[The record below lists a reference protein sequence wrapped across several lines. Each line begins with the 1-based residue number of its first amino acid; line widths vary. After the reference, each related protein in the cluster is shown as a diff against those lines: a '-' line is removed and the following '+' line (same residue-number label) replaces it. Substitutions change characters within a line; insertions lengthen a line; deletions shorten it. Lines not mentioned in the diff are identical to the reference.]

1 MCSPLPLPMKEK
13 SSYQSCRPLTSILQV
28 FSFTCCSTASC
39 LCRAWI
45 LWENS
50 GAARGVNQITAK
62 ADRVS
67 DALRYVTDGIF
78 PSFFSFF
85 LKSKGR
91 RNYDIDHD
99 CADQSLEWMLCVLCL
114 AWFFFKGVTRETKSA
129 VTQSLPWE
137 NIITKTLDVNYSSE
151 IPLKA
156 ILFPCLLLHGE
167 GCVFSSG
174 LPLLNP
180 SAFWC
185 CPGHLAIFC

>member
-1 MCSPLPLPMKEK
+1 MKKK

-28 FSFTCCSTASC
+28 FSFTCCSTASY

-50 GAARGVNQITAK
+50 RAARGVIEITAK
-62 ADRVS
+62 ADQIS

-78 PSFFSFF
+78 PLLLSKRAKGERLITLTMTVQSSPWSGCSVYSVWHGF
-85 LKSKGR
+85 L
-91 RNYDIDHD
+91 
-99 CADQSLEWMLCVLCL
+99 
-114 AWFFFKGVTRETKSA
+114 FKGVTRETKSA

-137 NIITKTLDVNYSSE
+137 NIISKSLDVNCSSE
-151 IPLKA
+151 IPIKVVLS
-156 ILFPCLLLHGE
+156 PCLLLHRE

-180 SAFWC
+180 SAFSY

>member
-1 MCSPLPLPMKEK
+1 MKKK

-50 GAARGVNQITAK
+50 RAARGVNQITAE

-85 LKSKGR
+85 FKEQREKDLW
-91 RNYDIDHD
+91 H
-99 CADQSLEWMLCVLCL
+99 WPWLCSSVLGVNALCTL
-114 AWFFFKGVTRETKSA
+114 SGMVFFKGVTRETKSA

-137 NIITKTLDVNYSSE
+137 SIISKSLDVNCSSE
-151 IPLKA
+151 ISIKA
-156 ILFPCLLLHGE
+156 VLFPCLLLHGE
-167 GCVFSSG
+167 AVCS
-174 LPLLNP
+174 
-180 SAFWC
+180 
-185 CPGHLAIFC
+185 HLAFPY